1 MWYYLEGVN
10 SLHSKLPIF
19 RVKSVQI
26 YTRQFFYTDTVCG
39 VFDKYEVW
47 LNVTKEIPAMTKN
60 VSTKRVYADNCDGD
74 DDDEKGVANALS
86 ANCLKVCTWLRIGS
100 EDRSDPDF
108 QNPQSLCISAANW
121 PHFQCLILR
130 SAFIRQGFS

>member
-1 MWYYLEGVN
+1 MQL
-10 SLHSKLPIF
+10 LFP
-19 RVKSVQI
+19 R
-26 YTRQFFYTDTVCG
+26 
-39 VFDKYEVW
+39 
-47 LNVTKEIPAMTKN
+47 LNVIKEIPAMTKN
-60 VSTKRVYADNCDGD
+60 VSTKRVYADNGDGDDCD

>member
-1 MWYYLEGVN
+1 M
-10 SLHSKLPIF
+10 
-19 RVKSVQI
+19 
-26 YTRQFFYTDTVCG
+26 
-39 VFDKYEVW
+39 
-47 LNVTKEIPAMTKN
+47 LNVIKEIPAMTKN
-60 VSTKRVYADNCDGD
+60 VSTKRVYADTGDGDDGD

>member
-1 MWYYLEGVN
+1 M
-10 SLHSKLPIF
+10 
-19 RVKSVQI
+19 
-26 YTRQFFYTDTVCG
+26 
-39 VFDKYEVW
+39 
-47 LNVTKEIPAMTKN
+47 LNVIKEIPAMTKN
-60 VSTKRVYADNCDGD
+60 VSTKRVYADNGDGD

>member
-1 MWYYLEGVN
+1 M
-10 SLHSKLPIF
+10 
-19 RVKSVQI
+19 
-26 YTRQFFYTDTVCG
+26 
-39 VFDKYEVW
+39 
-47 LNVTKEIPAMTKN
+47 LNVIKEIPAMTKN

>member
-1 MWYYLEGVN
+1 M
-10 SLHSKLPIF
+10 
-19 RVKSVQI
+19 
-26 YTRQFFYTDTVCG
+26 
-39 VFDKYEVW
+39 
-47 LNVTKEIPAMTKN
+47 LNVIKEIPAMTKN
-60 VSTKRVYADNCDGD
+60 VSTKRVYANNGDGDDGD

>member
-1 MWYYLEGVN
+1 MAQNASCIFHHSDDAYLDESGGDGDGDGN
-10 SLHSKLPIF
+10 G
-19 RVKSVQI
+19 
-26 YTRQFFYTDTVCG
+26 DG
-39 VFDKYEVW
+39 D
-47 LNVTKEIPAMTKN
+47 
-60 VSTKRVYADNCDGD
+60 DGD

-130 SAFIRQGFS
+130 SAFIRHGFSLWCQFRTMMLQKI

>member
-1 MWYYLEGVN
+1 M
-10 SLHSKLPIF
+10 
-19 RVKSVQI
+19 
-26 YTRQFFYTDTVCG
+26 
-39 VFDKYEVW
+39 

-60 VSTKRVYADNCDGD
+60 VSTKRVYADNGDGDDGD

>member
-1 MWYYLEGVN
+1 M
-10 SLHSKLPIF
+10 
-19 RVKSVQI
+19 
-26 YTRQFFYTDTVCG
+26 
-39 VFDKYEVW
+39 
-47 LNVTKEIPAMTKN
+47 LNVIKEIPAMTRN
-60 VSTKRVYADNCDGD
+60 VSTKRVYADNGDGDDGD

>member
-1 MWYYLEGVN
+1 M
-10 SLHSKLPIF
+10 
-19 RVKSVQI
+19 
-26 YTRQFFYTDTVCG
+26 
-39 VFDKYEVW
+39 
-47 LNVTKEIPAMTKN
+47 
-60 VSTKRVYADNCDGD
+60 RVYADNGDGDDGD

-130 SAFIRQGFS
+130 SAFIRQGCS

>member
-1 MWYYLEGVN
+1 MQL
-10 SLHSKLPIF
+10 LFPM
-19 RVKSVQI
+19 
-26 YTRQFFYTDTVCG
+26 
-39 VFDKYEVW
+39 
-47 LNVTKEIPAMTKN
+47 LNVIKEIPAMTKN
-60 VSTKRVYADNCDGD
+60 VSTNRLYADNGDGD
-74 DDDEKGVANALS
+74 DDNEKGVANALS

>member
-1 MWYYLEGVN
+1 M
-10 SLHSKLPIF
+10 
-19 RVKSVQI
+19 
-26 YTRQFFYTDTVCG
+26 
-39 VFDKYEVW
+39 
-47 LNVTKEIPAMTKN
+47 LNVIKEIPAMTKN
-60 VSTKRVYADNCDGD
+60 VSTKRVYADNGDGD
-74 DDDEKGVANALS
+74 DGDHDDEKGVANALS